1 MILLPI
7 GHEETGVRRLPWI
20 TFGIMGLCALIFVS
34 SGRGQLFATED
45 VNLSRSIHDALQYY
59 GEHPYLELD
68 AELEQLAF
76 REGRPDTVQE
86 MFGTFQR
93 DSPSPT
99 QRDVLQRE
107 QLELNALSA
116 QALQAYRAHSLF
128 AFGLIPDHVAPH
140 TLVTHMFLHAGWLH
154 LFGNMLILYLA
165 GPFIEDVWGRP
176 LYLIFYLGCGLV
188 AAFTHLAAHPDAT
201 APMVGASGAIAGVM
215 GAFLFRYRRTR
226 IRFFYMVALFWRG
239 TFSAPAI
246 VMLPVWFGEQL
257 FMALASGGGGGVA
270 HWAHVGGFAAG
281 LGGAFAI
288 RSWGIED
295 QIRPGLEHKIATTVL
310 EQRSLDEGLAALAEG
325 DVERGIEN
333 LTAAVREDP
342 TNHDAADALW
352 GAASCA
358 DRSNDVAPVML
369 VAMRT
374 ALRIGNSDW
383 AVERW
388 RELMEESKDLH
399 ASPELWI
406 RLARALGDRD
416 APAEARQVLRRA
428 MLDAGSTMTTAT
440 ALRIAEVALSL
451 DPPSARASLRLAL
464 SRPDLDPDERTAAEL
479 LWARAVAIS

>member
-128 AFGLIPDHVAPH
+128 AFGLIPNHVAPH
-140 TLVTHMFLHAGWLH
+140 TLVTHM
-154 LFGNMLILYLA
+154 
-165 GPFIEDVWGRP
+165 
-176 LYLIFYLGCGLV
+176 
-188 AAFTHLAAHPDAT
+188 FTHLAAHPDAT
-201 APMVGASGAIAGVM
+201 APMVGASGAIAGVI

-246 VMLPVWFGEQL
+246 VMLPLWFGEQL
-257 FMALASGGGGGVA
+257 FMALASGAGGGVA

>member
-1 MILLPI
+1 
-7 GHEETGVRRLPWI
+7 
-20 TFGIMGLCALIFVS
+20 
-34 SGRGQLFATED
+34 
-45 VNLSRSIHDALQYY
+45 
-59 GEHPYLELD
+59 
-68 AELEQLAF
+68 
-76 REGRPDTVQE
+76 
-86 MFGTFQR
+86 
-93 DSPSPT
+93 
-99 QRDVLQRE
+99 
-107 QLELNALSA
+107 
-116 QALQAYRAHSLF
+116 
-128 AFGLIPDHVAPH
+128 
-140 TLVTHMFLHAGWLH
+140 
-154 LFGNMLILYLA
+154 
-165 GPFIEDVWGRP
+165 
-176 LYLIFYLGCGLV
+176 
-188 AAFTHLAAHPDAT
+188 
-201 APMVGASGAIAGVM
+201 
-215 GAFLFRYRRTR
+215 
-226 IRFFYMVALFWRG
+226 
-239 TFSAPAI
+239 
-246 VMLPVWFGEQL
+246 
-257 FMALASGGGGGVA
+257 
-270 HWAHVGGFAAG
+270 
-281 LGGAFAI
+281 
-288 RSWGIED
+288 
-295 QIRPGLEHKIATTVL
+295 
-310 EQRSLDEGLAALAEG
+310 LDEGLAALAEG